1 VNKPQHLPPPE
12 TLPWELAQAR
22 PPLPPYACT
31 NTSHFK
37 LPITNSFHMNTLL
50 DALLDPMHLESTLLL
65 PSIMVRLVGATKQLH
80 ILPRHDTVL
89 AP

>member
-1 VNKPQHLPPPE
+1 
-12 TLPWELAQAR
+12 
-22 PPLPPYACT
+22 
-31 NTSHFK
+31 
-37 LPITNSFHMNTLL
+37 MNTLL

-80 ILPRHDTVL
+80 ILPRHDTVM